1 MYYHRFSGLRSC
13 CIISSLPGLVIF
25 IFSIVS
31 PSSPI
36 SLFFSS
42 PLLPLYFRPFSSLPQ
57 GARLL
62 DLSKARGHRLLSH
75 CYRFHFFLPL
85 SPSLSSFFLDLFSR
99 LVLCIIASPAGVYM
113 ASSIALVAAGM
124 ILVYMYYYDCYLLDS
139 WSSGCRAESGVYHIF
154 LVFTLCGNI
163 VPRYKLMICPQ
174 VAQARR

>member
-1 MYYHRFSGLRSC
+1 MLHHQFSSRSRHFHFLYRLT
-13 CIISSLPGLVIF
+13 IISH
-25 IFSIVS
+25 FSF
-31 PSSPI
+31 
-36 SLFFSS
+36 LFFSHS
-42 PLLPLYFRPFSSLPQ
+42 PSLFPTIFPIPQ

-62 DLSKARGHRLLSH
+62 DLSKARGHHLLSH

-85 SPSLSSFFLDLFSR
+85 SPSLSSFFLDFFSR

-124 ILVYMYYYDCYLLDS
+124 ILVYVYYYDCYLLDS

-163 VPRYKLMICPQ
+163 VP
-174 VAQARR
+174 

>member
-1 MYYHRFSGLRSC
+1 MRRMYYHRFSGLRSC

-36 SLFFSS
+36 FSFLFLSPSPSLFPTIFSI
-42 PLLPLYFRPFSSLPQ
+42 PQ

-62 DLSKARGHRLLSH
+62 DLSKARGHQLLSH

-85 SPSLSSFFLDLFSR
+85 SPSLSSFFLDFSSR

-124 ILVYMYYYDCYLLDS
+124 ILVYVYYYDCYLLDS

-163 VPRYKLMICPQ
+163 VP
-174 VAQARR
+174 